1 MISIFTNSFEPAW
14 AQNTLI
20 EDLLD
25 NSIFSEDSEIVVF
38 LVFVIGVAIYALF
51 VWYFYRFISKRD
63 FLPKFIYPISR
74 GEKKSKV
81 KIVEYAAVYTG
92 MFPVIIF
99 VWFMV
104 LSFFIFFISK
114 QMPFEIA
121 LFVSM
126 TVIAVV
132 RILSYY
138 REDAAKE
145 VAKMIP
151 YALLSFF
158 LTTAVVFADPN
169 FLTEKELGLIPIKIM
184 EHFTEILNAL
194 AVIVIFEFSF
204 RGIFVIKRKFLPASD
219 KNLEDKIE
227 EEIEERV
234 KVHYK
239 NMDEKEKNLEKRF
252 EEMMQKL
259 KDSEKSS

>member
-1 MISIFTNSFEPAW
+1 MVSIFTNSFEPAW
-14 AQNTLI
+14 AQSTLV
-20 EDLLD
+20 DNLLD
-25 NSIFSEDSEIVVF
+25 NSIFSEDSQIVVF
-38 LVFVIGVAIYALF
+38 LVFIIGVAIYALF
-51 VWYFYRFISKRD
+51 VWYFYRFISRRD
-63 FLPKFIYPISR
+63 FLPKIILPLSR
-74 GEKKSKV
+74 GENTSKV
-81 KIVEYAAVYTG
+81 KTVKHAVVYLG
-92 MFPVIIF
+92 MFPIIIF
-99 VWFMV
+99 TWFMV

-169 FLTEKELGLIPIKIM
+169 FLTEKELGSIPIKIM
-184 EHFTEILNAL
+184 EHLTEILTAL
-194 AVIVIFEFSF
+194 TVIVIFEFSF
-204 RGIFVIKRKFLPASD
+204 RVVFVIKRKFLPASD
-219 KNLEDKIE
+219 KNLEAEIE
-227 EEIEERV
+227 DEIEESV

-239 NMDEKEKNLEKRF
+239 KMDEREKNLEKKF

-259 KDSEKSS
+259 KDSEKT